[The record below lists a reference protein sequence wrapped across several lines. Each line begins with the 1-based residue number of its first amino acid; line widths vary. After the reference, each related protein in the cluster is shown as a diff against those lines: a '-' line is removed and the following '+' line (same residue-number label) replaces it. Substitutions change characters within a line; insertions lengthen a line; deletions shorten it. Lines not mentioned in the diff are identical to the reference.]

1 MPPASIA
8 QKNGT
13 GELRSDLP
21 PLLKRFPLLGRPD
34 GVQWMS
40 GTMGDPRVPGP
51 STYWI
56 DAVVQLQPEHAAWLR
71 RQYAVQ
77 PGGDRPDVVDGL
89 RALLPAG
96 PWSRSA
102 ALDAALSQQ
111 GFGGK
116 AYLSGD
122 RLVLVAMGQ

>member
-1 MPPASIA
+1 MPLASMA

-13 GELRSDLP
+13 GERREDLA

-34 GVQWMS
+34 GAQWMS
-40 GTMGDPRVPGP
+40 GTMGDARVPGP

-56 DAVVQLQPEHAAWLR
+56 DALVRLQPDHAAWLR
-71 RQYAVQ
+71 RQYPVQ
-77 PGGDRPDVVDGL
+77 PGSDSPDVVGGL
-89 RALLPAG
+89 RPLLPAG

-111 GFGGK
+111 GFAAK

-122 RLVLVAMGQ
+122 QLVLVALGQ

>member
-1 MPPASIA
+1 MPHASIA

-13 GELRSDLP
+13 GELRGDLP
-21 PLLKRFPLLGRPD
+21 PLLKRFPLLGRPER
-34 GVQWMS
+34 VQWMS
-40 GTMGDPRVPGP
+40 GTMGDARVPGP

-56 DAVVQLQPEHAAWLR
+56 DAVVQLQPDNAAWLR

-77 PGGDRPDVVDGL
+77 PGSEAPDVVEGL

-96 PWSRSA
+96 PWGRSA

-111 GFGGK
+111 GFLAK

-122 RLVLVAMGQ
+122 QLVLVAIGQ